1 VIPLMSRYFHF
12 SKTLKEIRIFAQNED
27 GIQMDIYIYI
37 YIYIYIACVLR
48 TVSIKNAIESHH

>member
-27 GIQMDIYIYI
+27 GSQID
-37 YIYIYIACVLR
+37 IYIACVLR